1 MVIQD
6 LDQNPQTFRVPQV
19 YYDIQAHRGI
29 IGKKNNQLGMN
40 TGWMPR
46 ITEKTADKIVIGG

>member
-1 MVIQD
+1 MIQD

-29 IGKKNNQLGMN
+29 IGKKNDQLGMN